1 MDDSQDGVRGHEPV
15 LGFLGMPVVLPTR
28 STSNA
33 STSAEPPSPGDVRD
47 DRTEDASVTVIGSLC
62 FVGSNTT
69 PAESAPATG
78 NDNAPESEI
87 QESPAESWHFLSSL
101 GTSPAQPLPPSPCTP
116 PKRRPRCLTGEV
128 LAAWSLQQGGPLM
141 VRSGSTFWLYR
152 ARTASEP
159 GVETAQH
166 SRSMS
171 AQAAQGGQHPVL

>member
-128 LAAWSLQQGGPLM
+128 LAAWSLQQGGAPDGAERLNILA
-141 VRSGSTFWLYR
+141 VPSPDRKR
-152 ARTASEP
+152 AR
-159 GVETAQH
+159 
-166 SRSMS
+166 R
-171 AQAAQGGQHPVL
+171 